1 MKGGFKTI
9 ASVWRLSYR
18 STLWSMASLNAH
30 WLTEGLIDFEFKKYQ
45 LLAYLQDTSAHFGEK
60 KLYPRL
66 SELIEHYRN
75 LKSFKETKGLM
86 SELFPKEILR
96 IDIENKKLEYQ
107 ALTEDDA
114 LLREVDEIIAFAMP
128 AMQAKLD
135 DGKGLYEEVEQHLQV
150 FPVGIVPLR
159 TQEGYFFLSDCLSR
173 QVSVYLYQVTL
184 FESINE
190 KFRALQ
196 ADHVMDYEISLT
208 RNYESIRYDLI
219 TKQKELPNPATYV
232 VEFKAS
238 YPKPETMLPVAKRSL
253 VRALSV

>member
-1 MKGGFKTI
+1 
-9 ASVWRLSYR
+9 
-18 STLWSMASLNAH
+18 MASLNAH

-75 LKSFKETKGLM
+75 LKSFKETKGQM
-86 SELFPKEILR
+86 SELFPKEISR
-96 IDIENKKLEYQ
+96 IDMENRKLEYQ
-107 ALTEDDA
+107 ALMEDDA
-114 LLREVDEIIAFAMP
+114 LIKELDEIIDFALP
-128 AMQAKLD
+128 VMQDRLD

-159 TQEGYFFLSDCLSR
+159 TQEGYFFLSDCLNKH
-173 QVSVYLYQVTL
+173 VSIYRYAVTL
-184 FESINE
+184 FEGAKE
-190 KFRALQ
+190 KFRAIQ
-196 ADHVMDYEISLT
+196 ANHITDYEISLT

-232 VEFKAS
+232 VEFKAT
-238 YPKPETMLPVAKRSL
+238 YPLPETMLPVAKRSL